1 VGLNAEKRISNKR
14 GQQIDEAMP
23 MKFGRARTRAIV
35 EALLTVIIWGATF
48 VATKIALQEVS
59 PAAVVWLR
67 FAMGL
72 VVLGT
77 AARLRKELSLPARGE
92 WGYLALLGFIG
103 VALHQWLQAN
113 GLLTAQATTTAWIV
127 ATTPI
132 FIVLLGWIIL
142 RERVTPMQGLGIG
155 LAALGVLLVVTKGDP
170 AALVMGRVARAGD
183 VLVLISA
190 LNWAV
195 YTVLSRRGL
204 ARMPAAQMMFFVMLC
219 GWLFV
224 SIWLLGFGS
233 GLQEFGQL
241 SAHGWIAIAGLG
253 IFGSGLAYITY
264 YDALRVLPASQLGV
278 FLNIEPLVTML
289 LAAPLLSE
297 PITLITL
304 LGGGLIMAG
313 IYLVNRRQA
322 APAQSAPG
330 FEPQE

>member
-1 VGLNAEKRISNKR
+1 MNDGRSRTTAIAE
-14 GQQIDEAMP
+14 A
-23 MKFGRARTRAIV
+23 V
-35 EALLTVIIWGATF
+35 VTVMIWGATF

-77 AARLRKELSLPARGE
+77 AAALRRELALPARSE
-92 WGYLALLGFIG
+92 LGYLALLGFIG
-103 VALHQWLQAN
+103 VAFHQWLQSN

-132 FIVLLGWIIL
+132 FIVLLGWIVLHESIGP
-142 RERVTPMQGLGIG
+142 VQGLGIV
-155 LAALGVLLVVTKGDP
+155 LAALGVLLVVTKGDA
-170 AALVMGRVARAGD
+170 AALFSGRGATTGD

-204 ARMPAAQMMFFVMLC
+204 ARMPAARMMFFVMLW
-219 GWLFV
+219 GWVFV
-224 SIWLLGFGS
+224 SVWLLGFGP
-233 GLQEFGQL
+233 GFREFGQL
-241 SAHGWIAIAGLG
+241 STRGWIAITSLG
-253 IFGSGLAYITY
+253 IFGSGLAYIMY
-264 YDALRVLPASQLGV
+264 YDALRLLPASQLGV

-289 LAAPLLSE
+289 LAAPMLGE

-304 LGGGLIMAG
+304 IGGGLIIAG

-322 APAQSAPG
+322 VPAPTAPG
-330 FEPQE
+330 PASQE

>member
-1 VGLNAEKRISNKR
+1 
-14 GQQIDEAMP
+14 
-23 MKFGRARTRAIV
+23 
-35 EALLTVIIWGATF
+35 
-48 VATKIALQEVS
+48 
-59 PAAVVWLR
+59 
-67 FAMGL
+67 
-72 VVLGT
+72 
-77 AARLRKELSLPARGE
+77 
-92 WGYLALLGFIG
+92 
-103 VALHQWLQAN
+103 
-113 GLLTAQATTTAWIV
+113 
-127 ATTPI
+127 
-132 FIVLLGWIIL
+132 
-142 RERVTPMQGLGIG
+142 
-155 LAALGVLLVVTKGDP
+155 
-170 AALVMGRVARAGD
+170 
-183 VLVLISA
+183 
-190 LNWAV
+190 
-195 YTVLSRRGL
+195 
-204 ARMPAAQMMFFVMLC
+204 MLC

-330 FEPQE
+330 FQPQE

>member
-1 VGLNAEKRISNKR
+1 MS
-14 GQQIDEAMP
+14 MHY
-23 MKFGRARTRAIV
+23 GRARTRSIA

-48 VATKIALQEVS
+48 VATKIALQDVS

-72 VVLGT
+72 VVLGI
-77 AARLRKELSLPARGE
+77 AARMRQELSLPARSE
-92 WGYLALLGFIG
+92 LGYLALLGFIG
-103 VALHQWLQAN
+103 VAFHQWLQAN

-132 FIVLLGWIIL
+132 FIVLLGWSIL
-142 RERVTPMQGLGIG
+142 RERVSPVQGVGIG
-155 LAALGVLLVVTKGDP
+155 LAALGVVLVVTKGDV
-170 AALVMGRVARAGD
+170 AALFMGRVATTGA

-204 ARMPAAQMMFFVMLC
+204 ARMPAAKMMFYVMLS

-224 SIWLLGFGS
+224 SIWLLGFGT
-233 GLQEFGQL
+233 GFQEFDQL
-241 SAHGWIAIAGLG
+241 SVRGWSAIAGLG
-253 IFGSGLAYITY
+253 IFGSGLAYIMY

-289 LAAPLLSE
+289 LAAPLLGE
-297 PITLITL
+297 PITVMTL
-304 LGGGLIMAG
+304 LGGGLIIAG

-322 APAQSAPG
+322 APAQSASG
-330 FEPQE
+330 RSSEE

>member
-1 VGLNAEKRISNKR
+1 MNHG
-14 GQQIDEAMP
+14 P
-23 MKFGRARTRAIV
+23 ARTRAIA
-35 EALLTVIIWGATF
+35 EALVTVVIWGATF

-72 VVLGT
+72 VVLGI
-77 AARLRKELSLPARGE
+77 AARLRKELSLPARNE
-92 WGYLALLGFIG
+92 LGYLALLGFIG
-103 VALHQWLQAN
+103 VAFHQWLQAN

-132 FIVLLGWIIL
+132 FIVLLGWSIL
-142 RERVTPMQGLGIG
+142 REPVSPIQGVGIW
-155 LAALGVLLVVTKGDP
+155 LAALGVVLVVTKGDA
-170 AALVMGRVARAGD
+170 AALYMGRVTTTGD

-204 ARMPAAQMMFFVMLC
+204 ARMPAARMMFYVMLS

-224 SIWLLGFGS
+224 SIWLLGSGT
-233 GLQEFGQL
+233 GLQELDQL
-241 SAHGWIAIAGLG
+241 SVRGWSAIAGLG
-253 IFGSGLAYITY
+253 IFGSGLAYIMY

-289 LAAPLLSE
+289 LAAPLLGE
-297 PITLITL
+297 PITVMTL
-304 LGGGLIMAG
+304 LGGGLIISG

-322 APAQSAPG
+322 VPQSAPSYAS
-330 FEPQE
+330 EE